1 MSVKE
6 NISTFQLKK
15 NFINNVIS
23 FVLTVGLGFYL
34 VPFMLKHVGV
44 VAYGYIP
51 IAMLAFDYMSIIIG
65 SINGSVARYMAYAL
79 GENKMKDANEIYSS
93 SFFLVLAIELLL
105 LPILLLFTF
114 KPHLI
119 VDVGNPKLIREI
131 SYLFG
136 LTFLGNLLSF
146 LNGVFGSS
154 LYAYNR
160 LDLSRKRDMLRII
173 VRAAVVII
181 GFQLSDSL
189 LIVGL
194 SNFLSGL
201 ATVIF
206 TLYHKEKIANFLKI
220 NTNFSFG
227 IFKSLLST
235 IFWLMIGQLGFLLF
249 NKVELLIIN
258 RMISP
263 EEAGKFSLI
272 LPLVNVV
279 ITVGS
284 MITVLFGPTIV
295 YLVANKEYDELRTRL
310 RKVTKF
316 IAICIG
322 VLSTVLI
329 CFASDILYLWLG
341 DTYNNLPIVL
351 SIIVFSTAL
360 VMIARITN
368 TVFQA
373 YDKVKYP
380 GLFTIGLGFI
390 NIMSL
395 IGITYYFHTGIVM
408 IAIIGGSFLVLLNNV
423 FFPLL
428 MNRILSGSGV
438 IVAKESMRFVAIVAL
453 PFALSLYLDSLG
465 MALIPRLGILG
476 LMTLMIISMQI
487 SKQDIMELITIMK
500 SRKNKK

>member
-1 MSVKE
+1 MSVKV

-15 NFINNVIS
+15 NFIYNIIS
-23 FVLTVGLGFYL
+23 LLCTVGLGFYL
-34 VPFMLKHVGV
+34 VPFILSRVGV
-44 VAYGYIP
+44 EAYGYIP
-51 IAMLAFDYMSIIIG
+51 IAMLAFDYMSVIIG
-65 SINGSVARYMAYAL
+65 SVNTSISRFMAFALSKDDKEDARRTYV
-79 GENKMKDANEIYSS
+79 S
-93 SFFLVLAIELLL
+93 SFYLVLILELFFLPFLLYFTFCPEAIIEITTTDLREEVQ
-105 LPILLLFTF
+105 LLFGF
-114 KPHLI
+114 
-119 VDVGNPKLIREI
+119 
-131 SYLFG
+131 
-136 LTFLGNLLSF
+136 TFLGNLLSF
-146 LNGVFGSS
+146 LNGVFGAP
-154 LYAYNR
+154 LYAFNR
-160 LDLSRKRDMLRII
+160 IDLGRKRDILRIV
-173 VRAAVVII
+173 VRAAIVII
-181 GFQLSDSL
+181 GLQYSLSL
-189 LIVGL
+189 AVIGIANLM
-194 SNFLSGL
+194 SGM
-201 ATVIF
+201 ATVLF
-206 TLYHKEKIANFLKI
+206 TLYYKQVLTPYMKVGGS
-220 NTNFSFG
+220 FSF
-227 IFKSLLST
+227 KVLRSLLNT

-249 NKVELLIIN
+249 NKVELLVIN

-295 YLVANKEYDELRTRL
+295 YLVANNEYEELKVRL

-322 VLSTVLI
+322 VLSTILI

-341 DTYNNLPIVL
+341 DTYDNLPVVL

-360 VMIARITN
+360 VMIARIAN
-368 TVFQA
+368 TIFQA

-408 IAIIGGSFLVLLNNV
+408 IAFIGGSFLVLLNNV
-423 FFPLL
+423 FFPLI
-428 MNRILSGSGV
+428 MNRLLRGSGI

-453 PFALSLYLDSLG
+453 PFALSLYLHSLG
-465 MALIPRLGILG
+465 MALISRIGILG
-476 LMTLMIISMQI
+476 LMTLLIISVQI

-500 SRKNKK
+500 SRNNNK